1 METKTA
7 YCVKAF
13 HQYKKGD
20 KVETYGYIIDGLLL
34 SGHVE
39 LKPPKKKTSGT
50 KRKQVSNRDGADKP
64 RPSKGVAKG

>member
-39 LKPPKKKTSGT
+39 LKPPKKKSSGT
-50 KRKQVSNRDGADKP
+50 KRKQVSNGDGADKP
-64 RPSKGVAKG
+64 RPSEGVAKG